1 MTLDRFKF
9 IRWVMGHSAE
19 TIIKLLPI
27 IAPLTNT
34 PQVIDAVSKGRY
46 TEATLGTALGVG
58 IGAAARVAMLRER
71 RKDLALNASEVT
83 LTEGQELTIPSEV
96 LLYEEPNLL
105 SLDSQISSQ
114 KEQE

>member
-1 MTLDRFKF
+1 
-9 IRWVMGHSAE
+9 MGSSAE
-19 TIIKLLPI
+19 TLIKLLPI

-46 TEATLGTALGVG
+46 TEATLGTALGAG
-58 IGAAARVAMLRER
+58 IGAAARVLMLRER
-71 RKDLALNASEVT
+71 RKNIILDASEVT
-83 LTEGQELTIPSEV
+83 LTEGQELTIPSEG

-105 SLDSQISSQ
+105 SLDSQTSSQ